1 MKKIAIVTDQAP
13 AAIGPYTQALAVG
26 PFVFV
31 SGQIP
36 VDPQG
41 NVVPGDIVVQTCQVI
56 ANLKAIPLTVAGTAC
71 MDFAAFH
78 IAHGWGWLAT
88 GVSLVIIE
96 HLIADEP

>member
-1 MKKIAIVTDQAP
+1 MV
-13 AAIGPYTQALAVG
+13 ALA
-26 PFVFV
+26 PRA
-31 SGQIP
+31 
-36 VDPQG
+36 
-41 NVVPGDIVVQTCQVI
+41 PGSARLRGLAASAGSAVRFIATAAVKPHRAAL